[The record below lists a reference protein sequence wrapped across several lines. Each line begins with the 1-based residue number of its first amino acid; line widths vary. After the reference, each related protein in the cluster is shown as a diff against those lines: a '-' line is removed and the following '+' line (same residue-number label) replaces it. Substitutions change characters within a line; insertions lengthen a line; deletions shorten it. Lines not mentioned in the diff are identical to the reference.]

1 MNHVLDTRLCVM
13 FSRFCRDRSSC
24 VYLIDGSFYLNA
36 EALSDWKD
44 GGKNKGGQFISRNIF
59 IIFFTRFASI
69 RTVYMCASILCIFSD
84 VKSWNKCFDSF

>member
-24 VYLIDGSFYLNA
+24 MYLIDGSFYLNA

-44 GGKNKGGQFISRNIF
+44 GGENLFHGIYLYFFSLDSHRFEPFICVQVF
-59 IIFFTRFASI
+59 C
-69 RTVYMCASILCIFSD
+69 V
-84 VKSWNKCFDSF
+84 SFPT